1 MASYTVEDAVK
12 TFNLSQTCNYIWTSQ
27 YACPLCAGNNTRL
40 CLGTCNEVLIGCLS
54 PLNQAIV
61 QLNVFRDL
69 VVGEW
74 HCVQV

>member
-1 MASYTVEDAVK
+1 MMASYRVQEAVES
-12 TFNLSQTCNYIWTSQ
+12 FNLSQTCVYIWTKQ
-27 YACPLCAGNNTRL
+27 YACPLCVGDDTPL

-69 VVGEW
+69 VEGE
-74 HCVQV
+74 